1 MNASSD
7 APGAARFPA
16 DVYRSLLDAAP
27 YATLVVGER
36 GEIVY
41 ANAQAD
47 ALFGYPRGALL
58 GRPVEV
64 LVPERFRAS
73 HPAKRDRYTAAP
85 FLRPMG
91 AGLDLF
97 GVRVDGG
104 EFPVEVSLSPVPTPA
119 GVVVTA
125 VVVDLTDRKRA
136 EAERLRL
143 EVQFQQAQKL
153 ESLAVLTGG
162 IAHDFNN
169 LLTAILGNASL
180 AASQL
185 PPESAA
191 QPALRAIETAA
202 VRSADLVRQMLA
214 YAGKGRFHVEPLNL
228 SRVVEEITHLLAAV
242 ISKKAVLRFEF
253 APDLPAVEADATQVR
268 QVVMNLITNAS
279 DAIGEKSGVIAVRT
293 GVMAADRRYL
303 TTAHIPADLPE
314 GDYVYLE
321 VADTGCGMD
330 PATLEKIFDPF
341 FTTKFTGRGLGL
353 AAVLGIVRGHHG
365 AVKIYSEVNRGTTF
379 KILFPCA
386 GPAAADPAA
395 AGPLPSEWRGS
406 GMVLVAD
413 DEEYVRVTAR
423 RMLEFGG
430 FEVVLTQDGREA
442 LEVFRR
448 DPDRFRAVLLDLTM
462 PHLGGEA
469 AFREIRRLRP
479 ETPVVLMSGYN
490 EQEVGDLF
498 AGKGLAGFVQK
509 PFRID
514 DLLAAM
520 RAAVA
525 PRAGV
530 PTP

>member
-1 MNASSD
+1 MLPTAA
-7 APGAARFPA
+7 APGLAGLPA
-16 DVYRSLLDAAP
+16 DIFRGLLDAAP
-27 YATLVVGER
+27 YATLVVDAG
-36 GEIVY
+36 GVIVF
-41 ANAQAD
+41 ASAQAD
-47 ALFGYPRGALL
+47 ALFGYERGELL

-64 LVPERFRAS
+64 LVPVRFRAA
-73 HPAKRDRYTAAP
+73 HPAYRERYTAAP

-91 AGLDLF
+91 AGLDLS
-97 GVRVDGG
+97 GVRKDGG
-104 EFPVEVSLSPVPTPA
+104 EFPVEVSLSPTTTPA

-125 VVVDLTDRKRA
+125 VVVDLTDRRRA

-153 ESLAVLTGG
+153 EGLAVLTGG

-169 LLTAILGNASL
+169 LLTAILGNATL
-180 AASQL
+180 AASEL
-185 PPESAA
+185 PPESVA

-202 VRSADLVRQMLA
+202 TRSADLIRQMLA
-214 YAGKGRFHVEPLNL
+214 YAGKGRLRVEPLNL

-242 ISKKAVLRFEF
+242 ITKKAVLRFEF
-253 APDLPAVEADATQVR
+253 APDMPAVEADATQVR

-293 GVMAADRRYL
+293 GVMFADRKYL
-303 TTAHIPADLPE
+303 TTTHIPADLPD
-314 GDYVYLE
+314 GYYAYLE

-330 PATLEKIFDPF
+330 AATLERMFDPF

-353 AAVLGIVRGHHG
+353 AAVLGIVRGHRG

-379 KILFPCA
+379 KVLFPCA
-386 GPAAADPAA
+386 GPVAPGAGAAAPAPAA
-395 AGPLPSEWRGS
+395 WRGS
-406 GMVLVAD
+406 GTVLVAD

-430 FEVVLTQDGREA
+430 FQVVLAQDGREA
-442 LEVFRR
+442 LDVFCR
-448 DPDRFRAVLLDLTM
+448 DPGRFRAVLLDLNM
-462 PHLGGEA
+462 PRLGGDA
-469 AFREIRRLRP
+469 VFREVRRLRP

-490 EQEVGDLF
+490 EQEVGDQF

-509 PFRID
+509 PFRVD

-520 RAAVA
+520 RTAV
-525 PRAGV
+525 
-530 PTP
+530 TPPPQPPG